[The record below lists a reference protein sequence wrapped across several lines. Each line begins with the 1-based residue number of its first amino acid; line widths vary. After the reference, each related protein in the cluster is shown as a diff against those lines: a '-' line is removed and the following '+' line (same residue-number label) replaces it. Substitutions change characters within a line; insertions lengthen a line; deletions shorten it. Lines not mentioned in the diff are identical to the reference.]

1 MGDKD
6 AKISSCFQEKIYGRI
21 TPQNTQA
28 HTEKKTKKTV
38 KSAETK
44 HSRKIAVN
52 QAPYSQLTA
61 NRAIH
66 QFYSTAWKERNLVTY
81 ETVEFDRQAHILHN

>member
-1 MGDKD
+1 MQRFLLAFKRKFT
-6 AKISSCFQEKIYGRI
+6 AESHHKTHKHIL
-21 TPQNTQA
+21 
-28 HTEKKTKKTV
+28 KKKQKKTV